1 MRAVSHIVT
10 LCLTFG
16 GSITAVFQDNHTT
29 SHSHQECVSF
39 LASPCP
45 YHRFLCS
52 EDNVFENMQESQ
64 EVLMPNHL
72 DEVIAAVSVT
82 SKKRIPNKLLQTAL
96 FQPPRE
102 KLHLCEERAKSYSS
116 SCEYKQAIQELVRC
130 VALTRI
136 CYGDSHWKLAEAY
149 VNLAQGYLQLKGL
162 SLQAKQ
168 HAEKAKEILANSIE
182 NPYHDNTDIF
192 KCSIDLFCTL
202 GKALLSLQ
210 KFKEAS
216 ENLVKAERLS
226 KEMLQCG
233 NIIKE
238 EWVEIQARIKL
249 FFAQL
254 YQGQKRSKEALPYY
268 QKALEYTEL
277 TKDERSLECV
287 PVLRELAGVEQA
299 LGFHDAA
306 VSHFSRAHLIVL
318 SKNPSPE
325 EAADS
330 AHFIARAAVAS
341 GKQDHRDE
349 PGMPLLTIP
358 APENN
363 PCQYR
368 TLLQWTSMHS
378 VLSSKAGHVTMVRSS
393 FRTWR
398 DMAEQYFQESMTH
411 VKDSEGAGRVKFLSI
426 QDEFCNFLQIT
437 GQKERAIMILRE
449 SLEAK
454 VGAFGDFSPE
464 VAETYRILGRA
475 DLAQG
480 NHIGA
485 HAKLKKCVQ
494 IETFLNGSQDKRTL
508 ATQQT
513 IDTLS
518 KNSEAAT
525 KPRQSLKAKM
535 ALCTIPGKAKHNV
548 AD

>member
-1 MRAVSHIVT
+1 
-10 LCLTFG
+10 
-16 GSITAVFQDNHTT
+16 
-29 SHSHQECVSF
+29 
-39 LASPCP
+39 
-45 YHRFLCS
+45 
-52 EDNVFENMQESQ
+52 MQESQ
-64 EVLMPNHL
+64 EVPMSSHL
-72 DEVIAAVSVT
+72 DEVVAAVSVT
-82 SKKRIPNKLLQTAL
+82 SKKRISNKLPQTAL

-102 KLHLCEERAKSYSS
+102 KLHLCEERAKSYTNSH
-116 SCEYKQAIQELVRC
+116 EYKQAIQELVRC

-182 NPYHDNTDIF
+182 NPHHDNTAIF
-192 KCSIDLFCTL
+192 KCSIELFYTM
-202 GKALLSLQ
+202 GRALLALQ
-210 KFKEAS
+210 KFKEAL
-216 ENLVKAERLS
+216 ENLIKAEKLS

-249 FFAQL
+249 SFAQL
-254 YQGQKRSKEALPYY
+254 YQGQKRSKEALPFY
-268 QKALEYTEL
+268 QKALEYTEIV
-277 TKDERSLECV
+277 KDEKSLDCV

-306 VSHFSRAHLIVL
+306 VNHFSQAHLIVL

-341 GKQDHRDE
+341 GKQDHHD
-349 PGMPLLTIP
+349 
-358 APENN
+358 
-363 PCQYR
+363 
-368 TLLQWTSMHS
+368 
-378 VLSSKAGHVTMVRSS
+378 V
-393 FRTWR
+393 
-398 DMAEQYFQESMTH
+398 AEQYFQESMTH
-411 VKDSEGAGRVKFLSI
+411 VKDSEGAGRAKFLSI
-426 QDEFCNFLQIT
+426 QDEFCSFLQIT
-437 GQKERAIMILRE
+437 GQKERATMILRA

-464 VAETYRILGRA
+464 VAETYRVLGRA
-475 DLAQG
+475 ELAQG
-480 NHIGA
+480 NHNGA
-485 HAKLKKCVQ
+485 YTKLKKCVQ
-494 IETFLNGSQDKRTL
+494 IETFLYGSQDKRTL

-518 KNSEAAT
+518 KISEAAP
-525 KPRQSLKAKM
+525 KPRQTLKAK
-535 ALCTIPGKAKHNV
+535 AAFCASVPQHAVPGKARHIV